1 MAVWLGGSEIALQGH
16 SSVPYCSNTSFTEIH
31 RNYSAGGLWSGWV
44 CVDRGHGVLSQVLIL
59 IWQRLCFEIIILQF
73 QSLYLSDSLLTLL
86 HKSKVCLEGLK
97 TYLVV
102 MALNSYMGL
111 WDGVKTTVTCVD
123 AAWYF

>member
-1 MAVWLGGSEIALQGH
+1 M
-16 SSVPYCSNTSFTEIH
+16 
-31 RNYSAGGLWSGWV
+31 
-44 CVDRGHGVLSQVLIL
+44 LSQVLIL